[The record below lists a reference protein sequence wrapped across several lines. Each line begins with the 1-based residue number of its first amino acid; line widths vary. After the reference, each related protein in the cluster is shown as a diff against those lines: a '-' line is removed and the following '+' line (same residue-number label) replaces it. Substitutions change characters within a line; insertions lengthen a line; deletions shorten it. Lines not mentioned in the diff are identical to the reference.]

1 MFLTPFW
8 SLVWPP
14 HSENCQAQS
23 LGSHRGLLAGGTLE
37 ACVVQGWAGGL
48 ANKNCIIGATIGAY
62 FSARTRGQKGG
73 VNKNRSDGLRR
84 PNGVCFP
91 GCARERGSVT
101 WKFRPF
107 VFFVVR
113 RLLFVAKRLVLISRP
128 SIIFRRS

>member
-1 MFLTPFW
+1 M
-8 SLVWPP
+8 
-14 HSENCQAQS
+14 
-23 LGSHRGLLAGGTLE
+23 GSHRGLLAGGTLE

-91 GCARERGSVT
+91 GCVIENGGPSPGEIVVFVAFV
-101 WKFRPF
+101 FRP
-107 VFFVVR
+107 
-113 RLLFVAKRLVLISRP
+113 LLFALILVREASVPDIEALRT
-128 SIIFRRS
+128 